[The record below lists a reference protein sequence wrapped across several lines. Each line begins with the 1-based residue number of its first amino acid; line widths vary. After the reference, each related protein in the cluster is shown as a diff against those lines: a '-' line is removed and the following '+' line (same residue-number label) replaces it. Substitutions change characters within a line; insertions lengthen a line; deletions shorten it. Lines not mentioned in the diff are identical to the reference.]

1 MRILIVLDAGSGR
14 NWHAALA
21 EALRLDGHEV
31 AFGFA
36 PAALP
41 AKAATLL
48 YAIERR
54 LYHVPA
60 ENAFAAAALAENHG
74 FAGDLAIDLASQPWS
89 GPSCLVPLYDGRRG
103 EAAALEA
110 VLAQRSPIVSVD
122 WQRSGQP
129 ARIMACGTPGIE
141 RPDVATLAMGFIM
154 TRTASLLRQAV
165 TRMLR
170 GDGPVAS
177 PTQPQP
183 AARPIRSFASA
194 PLAFAAGQIAGKVT
208 RRLARLAQ
216 RQGHWRVGWRRDQD
230 GGVVKNLAW
239 PKSGYQTLP
248 DDSQR
253 YYADPFLFQ
262 HQGQMHLF
270 VEEFPYAT
278 GKGII
283 SAAIIAA
290 DGRIGTPKI
299 VLERPYHLSYPQV
312 FEQDGTIYMIPE
324 TGGNRTIEL
333 FRAVDFPNQWVL
345 EAVLVDNVLAGDATY
360 LLHEGRHWLFASITE
375 EGGSTWDQLGLF
387 HAPTLHGPWTAHVA
401 NPVLTDASAARPAGQ
416 MQVIDGKIWRCAQNC
431 SVGYGRGI
439 TIATVDRLDTDGYA
453 QTVHR
458 HLPPD
463 PAWRMQAVHSLNIL
477 DGVEVVDYFA

>member
-1 MRILIVLDAGSGR
+1 MRILIVLDAGGGR

-21 EALRLDGHEV
+21 EALRLDGHEA
-31 AFGFA
+31 AFVFA
-36 PAALP
+36 PPAPP
-41 AKAATLL
+41 AKTTALL
-48 YAIERR
+48 YAFERA

-60 ENAFAAAALAENHG
+60 QNAFAPVALAESPG
-74 FAGDLAIDLASQPWS
+74 FAGDLVIDLASQPWV
-89 GPSCLVPLYDGRRG
+89 GPSCLIPLYDGRRG
-103 EAAALEA
+103 AASALDA
-110 VLAQRSPIVSVD
+110 VLAQGSPVISVD

-129 ARIMACGTPGIE
+129 ALKMAGGTPGIE
-141 RPDVATLAMGFIM
+141 RPDVAMLAMGFVM

-165 TRMLR
+165 ARMSR
-170 GDGPVAS
+170 GDGPVAA
-177 PTQPQP
+177 PAVRQP
-183 AARPIRSFASA
+183 AAAPMLPFASS
-194 PLAFAAGQIAGKVT
+194 PLAFAARQIAGKAT

-216 RQGHWRVGWRRDQD
+216 RQGHWRVGWRRSLD

-239 PKSGYQTLP
+239 PTSGYQTLA
-248 DDSQR
+248 DDGQR

-262 HQGQMHLF
+262 HQGALHLF

-278 GKGII
+278 GKGVI
-283 SAAIIAA
+283 STAIIAA
-290 DGRIGTPKI
+290 DGSIGTPKI

-312 FEQDGTIYMIPE
+312 FEHGGTIYMIPE
-324 TGGNRTIEL
+324 TGANRTIEL
-333 FRAVDFPNQWVL
+333 FHAVDFPHRWVR

-360 LLHEGRHWLFASITE
+360 ILHEGRHWLFASITG

-431 SVGYGRGI
+431 IGGYGRGI
-439 TIATVDRLDTDGYA
+439 TIASVDRLDIVGYA

-458 HLPPD
+458 NLPPD